1 MKKQEA
7 QELMLKIIKEKGKVS
22 PQDINQA
29 SKNKIPL
36 VQIYGIAK
44 ELVDEGAIILEQKD
58 DLKTYS
64 LAEGKKKNTPQEK
77 DEKTDEKEHAT
88 SQGKPA
94 KTGGRDMTKYKFN
107 GTEYNKG
114 RLAHAIIAAYA
125 KEKKPTLKQ
134 ALALFPDEL
143 VRPWGLIKPVAEA
156 KAMST
161 KYARFFIK
169 PEEEI
174 KLKDCSICVSNQMT
188 PDRLANILSIAK
200 KELKFSIK

>member
-1 MKKQEA
+1 MNKQEA
-7 QELMLKIIKEKGKVS
+7 RKKIIEIITEKGKVS
-22 PQDINQA
+22 AQDIHQA
-29 SKNKIPL
+29 SKNKIAL
-36 VQIYGIAK
+36 VQIYGVAK
-44 ELVDEGAIILEQKD
+44 ELVDEGVIILEQKD

-64 LAEGKKKNTPQEK
+64 LGEPKKKNTSQ
-77 DEKTDEKEHAT
+77 DEDKKTGEGEPAT
-88 SQGKPA
+88 SADKPI
-94 KTGGRDMTKYKFN
+94 KTGGRDMSKYKFN
-107 GTEYNKG
+107 GNEYNKG

-134 ALALFPDEL
+134 ALVLFPDEL

-156 KAMST
+156 KAMSA